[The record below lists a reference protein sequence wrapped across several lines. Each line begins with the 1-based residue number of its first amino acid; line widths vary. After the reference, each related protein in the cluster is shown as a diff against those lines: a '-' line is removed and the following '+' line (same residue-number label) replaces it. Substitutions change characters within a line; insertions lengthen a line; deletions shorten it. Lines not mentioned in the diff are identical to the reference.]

1 MVVAV
6 VVAVKAVV
14 VAVVLVAVEALLV
27 VGSSSTPVL
36 DQDSPVGRWQAQYR
50 TRTPQATKISS
61 TVDEP
66 SRLCFDEQDA
76 L

>member
-1 MVVAV
+1 MVVVVAVAV
-6 VVAVKAVV
+6 VVAVV
-14 VAVVLVAVEALLV
+14 VAVEALLV

-66 SRLCFDEQDA
+66 SKLCFDEQDA

>member
-1 MVVAV
+1 MVVVVAVAV
-6 VVAVKAVV
+6 VVAVV
-14 VAVVLVAVEALLV
+14 VAVEALLV

-66 SRLCFDEQDA
+66 SKLCFDE
-76 L
+76 